1 MSSLMGRSGAC
12 CMALSAL
19 FGDQVA
25 FPLSQAYNASLA
37 SYFSPQQSA
46 ISPLCIVSPATVGD
60 VSATLRTLTAP
71 TDGCHFALRSGGHST
86 LVGASNIDAGVA
98 VDLRRLNGIQL
109 SPDRQ
114 TVRVGT
120 GATWGVVSSYLEP
133 LNLAVA
139 GAREPSVGV
148 GGLTIGGGISWLG
161 PRYGWT
167 CDTVVNFEVVTA
179 NGTVI
184 NANRQENPDLRWGL
198 CGGGNSFGVVTR
210 VDLRAFA
217 QEGGQVWG
225 GVAYYNVSNA
235 EEEILALADFSKP
248 GTYDEYSS
256 LIATFAYTGG
266 APTIINSMVYTKP
279 EKDPPA
285 FRALSAIPS
294 LQSNTHITNM
304 TSLLA
309 LTASMTAPGLRSQWA
324 TLTIIPTAAALRAAV
339 QAWNAS
345 LASVQGTEDLTWALV
360 TEPLPPGFYA
370 QHAAD
375 NALGLG
381 GRKGRALMIILF
393 NVTWR
398 QLSDDGKIDAA
409 LKAWVESTTRLVGA
423 LGALDPY
430 LHLNYAAAWQ
440 RNPIASYGE
449 DSVRRLA
456 RVQREYDSR
465 GVFTKLSPGGF
476 KLPASASEKGQR

>member
-1 MSSLMGRSGAC
+1 
-12 CMALSAL
+12 MAVCL
-19 FGDQVA
+19 
-25 FPLSQAYNASLA
+25 
-37 SYFSPQQSA
+37 
-46 ISPLCIVSPATVGD
+46 IS
-60 VSATLRTLTAP
+60 
-71 TDGCHFALRSGGHST
+71 
-86 LVGASNIDAGVA
+86 
-98 VDLRRLNGIQL
+98 
-109 SPDRQ
+109 
-114 TVRVGT
+114 
-120 GATWGVVSSYLEP
+120 
-133 LNLAVA
+133 
-139 GAREPSVGV
+139 
-148 GGLTIGGGISWLG
+148 
-161 PRYGWT
+161 
-167 CDTVVNFEVVTA
+167 
-179 NGTVI
+179 
-184 NANRQENPDLRWGL
+184 
-198 CGGGNSFGVVTR
+198 
-210 VDLRAFA
+210 
-217 QEGGQVWG
+217 
-225 GVAYYNVSNA
+225 
-235 EEEILALADFSKP
+235 
-248 GTYDEYSS
+248 
-256 LIATFAYTGG
+256 
-266 APTIINSMVYTKP
+266 
-279 EKDPPA
+279 
-285 FRALSAIPS
+285 
-294 LQSNTHITNM
+294 
-304 TSLLA
+304 
-309 LTASMTAPGLRSQWA
+309 SQWA

-370 QHAAD
+370 RHAAD

-381 GRKGRALMIILF
+381 GRKGRALMILLF